1 MIPYNIT
8 ERNVTLSVDGK
19 PYIIPSTAPA
29 YTGVIDAIRDNDLT
43 RLRQLVQPKQRI
55 AEVTEGRINFDGKE
69 LLFNGE
75 VIHNAI
81 RDRLCF
87 LWERGLDYQPLL
99 RFMDNLMDNPS
110 FRAVNETYKFLEA
123 CDLPITSDG
132 HFLAYKKVRNNYLD
146 IHSGTMDN
154 SVGKVLEVPRN
165 QVDEDCNRTCSYGL
179 HVCSQS
185 YLPSFGT
192 WSGSDRVLQVKVN
205 PRDVVAV
212 PIDYNNAKMRV
223 CRYEVVAE
231 LDPNDVRMDAFYTDQ
246 WGSDVVDEDDN
257 FEDLSTDTA
266 YDEDDDDF
274 DELPGLKFQP
284 DSTVSKPASS
294 PVGKPQVLNEHKV
307 REILRLLDDGELT
320 LVAIA
325 NLFGINESTVRKIRD
340 RKIWKH
346 VTI

>member
-8 ERNVTLSVDGK
+8 EKNVTLSVDGK
-19 PYIIPSTAPA
+19 PYIIPSSAPA
-29 YTGVIDAIRDNDLT
+29 YSGIVEAIRDNDLT
-43 RLRQLVQPKQRI
+43 RLRQLLQPKQRI
-55 AEVTEGRINFDGKE
+55 AEVTEGRITFDGKE
-69 LLFNGE
+69 LFFNDE
-75 VIHNAI
+75 VIHNVI

-123 CDLPITSDG
+123 CDLPITNDG
-132 HFLAYKKVRNNYLD
+132 HFLAYKKVRNNYTD
-146 IHSGTMDN
+146 IHSGKFDN
-154 SVGKVLEVPRN
+154 SVGNVLEVPRN
-165 QVDEDCNRTCSYGL
+165 TVDENCNNTCSYGL

-185 YLPSFGT
+185 YLLMFGG
-192 WSGSDRVLQVKVN
+192 WNSGPDRTLQVKVN

-212 PIDYNNAKMRV
+212 PIDYDNAKMRV

-231 LDPNDVRMDAFYTDQ
+231 LDPQDVSMDAFYTDQ
-246 WGSDVVDEDDN
+246 WGVEPDDDFEED
-257 FEDLSTDTA
+257 FE
-266 YDEDDDDF
+266 EDDDF
-274 DELPGLKFQP
+274 DDLPEIE
-284 DSTVSKPASS
+284 SVSNQSNK
-294 PVGKPQVLNEHKV
+294 VGQPQVLNEHKV

-320 LVAIA
+320 LVAIGK
-325 NLFGINESTVRKIRD
+325 LFGVNESTIRRIRD